1 MNRKN
6 LNAIFVQTKNI
17 DVILKNKITK
27 KKTRNTLRKV
37 TWEKWAWK
45 LDGVSGVLGHVP
57 KFDPP
62 KNQAHC
68 LSVRPRRCWMLK
80 RIPKRE
86 TPVTTSG
93 DTSKNNPSNWQVR
106 ALMSQWMTSIEWMN
120 DCRSTVCS
128 ASPQKY
134 STIINFQDSVTNW
147 CSILLVKLCG
157 CQLHGVCKCLRKL
170 MSKKTRGLWLNSAT
184 LWYNITF

>member
-6 LNAIFVQTKNI
+6 LNAIFVHTKNI

-80 RIPKRE
+80 SIPKRE

-106 ALMSQWMTSIEWMN
+106 ALMSQWMTSIECMN
-120 DCRSTVCS
+120 EWLTEWLQVHSLQRISS
-128 ASPQKY
+128 E
-134 STIINFQDSVTNW
+134 
-147 CSILLVKLCG
+147 ILDNYKLPG
-157 CQLHGVCKCLRKL
+157 FSDEL
-170 MSKKTRGLWLNSAT
+170 MLDIVSKT
-184 LWYNITF
+184 LWVSTARSLQMFAEADVQTDQRTVAE